1 MGDSPSLTASDSTAK
16 AAGPSKPKQ
25 EAAISCD
32 KFDNILEKCGKQV
45 INNRHGKCCEYMSGV
60 TMKTDNN
67 AAQAVFRCLYTPSVC
82 HVRKL
87 AIKLINYIIELP
99 IMDQRRTEV
108 IAGANALKEIVCYND
123 DSFDNMVLEVHA
135 VLALC
140 QQM

>member
-1 MGDSPSLTASDSTAK
+1 MGDSPSLTASDRTAE
-16 AAGPSKPKQ
+16 AAGPSEPRQ
-25 EAAISCD
+25 AAAISCNE
-32 KFDNILEKCGKQV
+32 FDNILEKCGKQV

-60 TMKTDNN
+60 TMKTDSN

-108 IAGANALKEIVCYND
+108 TAGANALKKIVCYND
-123 DSFDNMVLEVHA
+123 VNFDIVLEVHA

-140 QQM
+140 RQM